1 MTAVLLD
8 VFVPFPSFPKSLL
21 PQQYAVPS
29 WVTPQVLLS
38 PMSTEMKV
46 WPPTTGSGVKCASV
60 SVEPLPSAPLRLLN
74 LPPQQYA
81 VPPTVTPQVLFPA
94 MSSDANSSPLVAATA
109 DC

>member
-1 MTAVLLD
+1 MTGALLD

-46 WPPTTGSGVKCASV
+46 WPPTTGSGVKCARVKAIDLEVLEKLAKALEVDASY
-60 SVEPLPSAPLRLLN
+60 LI
-74 LPPQQYA
+74 
-81 VPPTVTPQVLFPA
+81 VTKGR
-94 MSSDANSSPLVAATA
+94 
-109 DC
+109 